1 MPYPPVILELFK
13 SLKTQLDDIERER
26 VSNQYTLNHIFKE
39 QQNAQNDEKSAEVSF
54 KAPKVI
60 IIIYYSNLPLRS
72 GSQVTAGKK
81 TTKYLLVGINL
92 KSDIAE
98 N

>member
-54 KAPKVI
+54 NIANVI
-60 IIIYYSNLPLRS
+60 ILTLIILTFLYVVDHKL
-72 GSQVTAGKK
+72 QFVKK
-81 TTKYLLVGINL
+81 
-92 KSDIAE
+92 
-98 N
+98 

>member
-54 KAPKVI
+54 NIANVNT
-60 IIIYYSNLPLRS
+60 YYSNFPLRC
-72 GSQVTAGKK
+72 GSQVTVCKK
-81 TTKYLLVGINL
+81 MTKYAATV
-92 KSDIAE
+92 
-98 N
+98 